1 MRPVQ
6 LGSTLSLL
14 ALFVVGCSDHVERLD
29 DARQAK
35 SGSAAV
41 AGGTGLPT
49 TPNSGVVPPLPGSGT
64 GNPGVPG
71 LPGTGGTS
79 AVACQPKAPQAA
91 PLWRPP
97 SPPRKACTQQEGAAV
112 VSCMLQ
118 KQGCQTPVSA
128 ACQSCA
134 ITVKGQ
140 GSYYGPII
148 VDPQTGNVEINV
160 EGCAALASGDLTQAG
175 CGGRLQAR
183 FACED
188 QACAHCGAADRQSC
202 MAAAA
207 AGPCSGPVNAAK
219 GCESFA
225 QQCMG
230 QDEMSTAFNLVGT
243 FCG

>member
-1 MRPVQ
+1 MRAAPPATDGPTIAVIPSTMRPVQ
-6 LGSTLSLL
+6 LGSTLSLI

-29 DARQAK
+29 EARQAK

-41 AGGTGLPT
+41 VPGGTGLPT

-71 LPGTGGTS
+71 LPGSGTTG
-79 AVACQPKAPQAA
+79 AVTCQPKAPQAA

-148 VDPQTGNVEINV
+148 VDPANVSIEILPPSTVDRCDGSRQTPASTWTITLRDTDAAIARGESSTLAQAVVSMIDEI
-160 EGCAALASGDLTQAG
+160 D
-175 CGGRLQAR
+175 RR
-183 FACED
+183 
-188 QACAHCGAADRQSC
+188 HADA
-202 MAAAA
+202 MLLLEKVK
-207 AGPCSGPVNAAK
+207 P
-219 GCESFA
+219 
-225 QQCMG
+225 
-230 QDEMSTAFNLVGT
+230 
-243 FCG
+243 